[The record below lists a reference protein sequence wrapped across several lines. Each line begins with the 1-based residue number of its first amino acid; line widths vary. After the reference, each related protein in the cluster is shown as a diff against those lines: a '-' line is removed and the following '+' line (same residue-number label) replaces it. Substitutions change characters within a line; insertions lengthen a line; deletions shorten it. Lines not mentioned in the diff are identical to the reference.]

1 MLFLLNSHVRV
12 QGVFFSSKLTDVFS
26 VGLHAD
32 DVMDNIDGAIRVS
45 EIADLLRAE
54 YAVVTGEL
62 NA

>member
-1 MLFLLNSHVRV
+1 
-12 QGVFFSSKLTDVFS
+12 
-26 VGLHAD
+26 
-32 DVMDNIDGAIRVS
+32 MDNIDGAIRVS